1 MTNKLKKNFYCLD
14 MFPYPSGSGLHVGHP
29 RGYTATDVYSRFKKL
44 QGYNVLHP
52 MGWDAFG
59 LPAENYAIK
68 NKTHP
73 AKVVE
78 ENVAHFKS
86 QLEKFDLSYD
96 WDKEVNTTDP
106 KYYRWTQF
114 IFLKL
119 FERGLAYEAEVPIN
133 YCPSCK
139 TGLANEE
146 VVGGK
151 CERCGAGIERK
162 NIRQWILKITEYAD
176 RLLEDLDGLDWP
188 EPIKEMQRNWIG
200 RSEGSNIKFTIQ
212 AGKKTVLLVHGF
224 TGNSKEN
231 WFPWLKE
238 KLESQ
243 GYKVIIPDLPNSD
256 RPVVSEWV
264 ATLSKYK
271 SEIEGDLIVIG
282 HSLGA
287 AAACMF
293 LEQTN
298 TNAEKL
304 ILVAPTGPSE
314 KKWEGLKKVD
324 FTVEDIKVLNQFNA
338 EEINFEKLNN
348 LVKSKYIY
356 LSQNDPYVPISIK
369 EDYKNLGAT
378 IRLFENKG
386 HFNHGTGV
394 TSLPEIL
401 SDIEDAIEVY
411 TTRAD
416 TLYGCT
422 WVVLAPEHKIISK
435 LKSQIS
441 NLEEVEKY
449 IEKSQNKSDLER
461 TELQKEKTG
470 VELKGVKVINP
481 INGKEVAVWIADYVL
496 GHYGTGAV
504 MAVPAHDER
513 DFEFAKKYDI
523 EVIPSVVK
531 SSGNY
536 RSYLMGASDISDQD
550 LEKLNIK
557 IVQKLES
564 DVRKIEI
571 PKESIAKYEEL
582 ITEQLSAGFWNEY
595 VGERIVFIF
604 KHKDN
609 MVERLEYTNR
619 NIDRINKLSAEF
631 TNDASGKTIITN
643 WLDNGAD
650 GYYQEYLLS
659 KDYGVLINS
668 NGFDGLDSETAKKR
682 ITEKLK
688 ESGYGDFTVNYKLR
702 DWVFSRQ
709 RYWGEPIPIVHCEK
723 CGIVAVP
730 EKDLPVLLP
739 HVEKYE
745 PTGDGTSPLSNE
757 LDPAIATWLNT
768 TCPKCGGK
776 AKRETNTMPQ
786 WAGSCWYYI
795 AYLMKSDDD
804 YIWNRGKIDPWLPV
818 DLYVGG
824 AEHAVLHL
832 LYARFWHKVL
842 FDEKLVGTIEPF
854 QRLISVGTI
863 LGIDGQKMSKS
874 RGNTID
880 PDPILDKYGSDA
892 LKMYELYIG
901 PFSQPAKWS
910 QNGIVGMYRFLQKIK
925 KISDA
930 KISLSNNDNLTLVNK
945 AIKKVGDDIELFNFN
960 TAISCLFETFDAI
973 DKNGWDI
980 KSVEIFLTLL
990 SPFAPKTTN
999 EISNK
1004 INIKT
1009 GTWPKVNEKYLH
1021 QDKICIAI
1029 QINGKVRDQ
1038 IEISTGENEEN
1049 LKNSVLDREKIKGW
1063 IPNSGIQKFIYVK
1076 GKIIS
1081 IVT

>member
-1 MTNKLKKNFYCLD
+1 MKDADKKNFYCLD

-44 QGYNVLHP
+44 QGFNVIHP

-73 AKVVE
+73 SKVVE

-96 WDKEVNTTDP
+96 WEKEVNTTDP

-151 CERCGAGIERK
+151 CERCGTAVERK

-188 EPIKEMQRNWIG
+188 EPIKEMQKNWIG
-200 RSEGSNIKFTIQ
+200 RSEGSNIRF
-212 AGKKTVLLVHGF
+212 
-224 TGNSKEN
+224 E
-231 WFPWLKE
+231 LK
-238 KLESQ
+238 
-243 GYKVIIPDLPNSD
+243 
-256 RPVVSEWV
+256 
-264 ATLSKYK
+264 AK
-271 SEIEGDLIVIG
+271 SEKRK
-282 HSLGA
+282 A
-287 AAACMF
+287 
-293 LEQTN
+293 
-298 TNAEKL
+298 
-304 ILVAPTGPSE
+304 
-314 KKWEGLKKVD
+314 
-324 FTVEDIKVLNQFNA
+324 VE
-338 EEINFEKLNN
+338 
-348 LVKSKYIY
+348 S
-356 LSQNDPYVPISIK
+356 
-369 EDYKNLGAT
+369 
-378 IRLFENKG
+378 
-386 HFNHGTGV
+386 
-394 TSLPEIL
+394 L
-401 SDIEDAIEVY
+401 SDDYFIEVY

-422 WVVLAPEHKIISK
+422 WVVLAPEHILVDK
-435 LKSQIS
+435 LKVESENQ
-441 NLEEVEKY
+441 EEINEY
-449 IEKSQNKSDLER
+449 IQKSKNKSDLER

-470 VELKGVKVINP
+470 VELKGIKAINP
-481 INGKEVAVWIADYVL
+481 INGKEVAVWVADYVL

-523 EVIPSVVK
+523 DIIQTIAPQVTYYKTPPKDGLPYVERNSIEVIVRDPK
-531 SSGNY
+531 TDK
-536 RSYLMGASDISDQD
+536 YLC
-550 LEKLNIK
+550 LEWKNQPWTTFVTGGVDDGEDYLSAAKREFLEETGYKNIK
-557 IVQKLES
+557 LIKSLGRTRAVFHAAHKNENRVGNMEGFLFELVDDERNDMSS
-564 DVRKIEI
+564 DEKAIHEVIWLSRDELKI
-571 PKESIAKYEEL
+571 
-582 ITEQLSAGFWNEY
+582 
-595 VGERIVFIF
+595 ERIVCASF
-604 KHKDN
+604 
-609 MVERLEYTNR
+609 EYWMR
-619 NIDRINKLSAEF
+619 GIDDKRKAIE
-631 TNDASGKTIITN
+631 
-643 WLDNGAD
+643 
-650 GYYQEYLLS
+650 
-659 KDYGVLINS
+659 DYGYLVNS
-668 NGFDGLDSETAKKR
+668 EEFNGLSSADAKKK

-688 ESGYGDFTVNYKLR
+688 ESGHGDFTVNYKLR

-730 EKDLPVLLP
+730 ETDLPVLLP

-757 LDPAIATWLNT
+757 SDPAIAAWLNT
-768 TCPKCGGK
+768 TCPECGGK

-795 AYLMKSDDD
+795 AYLMKTGDEYVWDRD
-804 YIWNRGKIDPWLPV
+804 KIDPWLPV
-818 DLYVGG
+818 NLYVGG

-832 LYARFWHKVL
+832 LYSRFWHKVL
-842 FDEKLVGTIEPF
+842 YDEKLVGSIEPF
-854 QRLISVGTI
+854 QKLISVGTI
-863 LGIDGQKMSKS
+863 LGIDGVKMSKS
-874 RGNTID
+874 RGNVID
-880 PDPILDKYGSDA
+880 PDPLIEKFGSDA

-910 QNGIVGMYRFLQKIK
+910 QNGIVGMHRFLQKVE

-930 KISLSNNDNLTLVNK
+930 EISESNSKNLVPINK
-945 AIKKVGDDIELFNFN
+945 AIKKVAGDIESFSFN
-960 TAISCLFETFDAI
+960 TAISTLIETFDLI
-973 DKNGWDI
+973 STNSWDKP
-980 KSVEIFLTLL
+980 SAEIFLTLL
-990 SPFAPKTTN
+990 SPFAPKMA
-999 EISNK
+999 EQVSQK
-1004 INIKT
+1004 IGIQIPI
-1009 GTWPKVNEKYLH
+1009 WPEFDPKYIADDKVT
-1021 QDKICIAI
+1021 IAI

-1038 IEISTGENEEN
+1038 IEIAIDEPEEKVKE
-1049 LKNSVLDREKIKGW
+1049 LVLEREKIKSW
-1063 IPNSGIQKFIYVK
+1063 ILEAKIKKFIYVP

-1081 IVT
+1081 IVV